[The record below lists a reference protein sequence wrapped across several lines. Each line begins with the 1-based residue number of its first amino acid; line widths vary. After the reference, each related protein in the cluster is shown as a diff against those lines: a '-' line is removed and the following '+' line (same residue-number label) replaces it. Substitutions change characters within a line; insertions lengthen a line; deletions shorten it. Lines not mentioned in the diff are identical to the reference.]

1 MRRILSIMTVTALL
15 FPIASQAVN
24 NKICF
29 ESVSSVSG
37 DKSTQ
42 DYTYGQISNG
52 HLNLFGSICYM
63 PNTGLMECAPALG
76 SSILHN
82 NELEGNIQY
91 AEFVNYDGVEYF
103 TEQTIHVKLSLDT
116 LKGSYVSSVSSY
128 SEAQPT
134 LTEAFDKG
142 LVTAVACPPTT
153 KEERALDNKFRNA
166 INKINKLK

>member
-1 MRRILSIMTVTALL
+1 MRRILSIMTVPALIY
-15 FPIASQAVN
+15 PIASQAVN

-37 DKSTQ
+37 GKSTQ

-52 HLNLFGSICYM
+52 HINLFGSICYT
-63 PNTGLMECAPALG
+63 PKNGVPQCAPALG

-91 AEFVNYDGVEYF
+91 AEFVNYDGVEYY

-116 LKGSYVSSVSSY
+116 LKGSYVSSVSLS
-128 SEAQPT
+128 
-134 LTEAFDKG
+134 L
-142 LVTAVACPPTT
+142 
-153 KEERALDNKFRNA
+153 
-166 INKINKLK
+166 IHI

>member
-1 MRRILSIMTVTALL
+1 MTVPALL
-15 FPIASQAVN
+15 YPIASQAVN

-37 DKSTQ
+37 GKSTQ

-52 HLNLFGSICYM
+52 HINLFGSICYT
-63 PNTGLMECAPALG
+63 PKNGVPQCAPALG

-91 AEFVNYDGVEYF
+91 AEFVNYDGVEYY

-128 SEAQPT
+128 SGAQPT
-134 LTEAFDKG
+134 PKEAFDKG

-153 KEERALDNKFRNA
+153 KEERALDNKFKNA